1 MLRTKSRLLAIVS
14 VDDTG
19 LQRRNLRRGQI
30 VRARGTKPRCHI
42 KPPKNISADFVLLT
56 DALDDG
62 PVFHSEQVRPEIF
75 FSSDVPRTIKV
86 QICVASQENASERVC
101 VRVLSP
107 HTNTI
112 TEVHDCFLRRGRL
125 LLDHSTQSGYYRSHG
140 GRTTYF
146 ERAVEGE
153 IVWVRQ
159 ETGWLEHFGVR

>member
-86 QICVASQENASERVC
+86 QICVSTQENASERVC

-112 TEVHDCFLRRGRL
+112 TDVHDCLCAADDHFLIIP
-125 LLDHSTQSGYYRSHG
+125 HS
-140 GRTTYF
+140 
-146 ERAVEGE
+146 RAITGPMEEGP
-153 IVWVRQ
+153 ISSARWKAK
-159 ETGWLEHFGVR
+159 